1 MILGIPLFGR
11 TFTLQYLNETEPG
24 ALIKGPGREGFYTQ
38 TPGLLAYYEIC
49 EVILNEGGFKRE
61 DEVGSPY
68 VVMGD
73 QWIGYDD
80 PESIRKKV
88 KMDRIFVN
96 FESYLLK
103 SFSDSVRKR
112 IKFRRHRSIC
122 C

>member
-1 MILGIPLFGR
+1 MILQDYSIRFWLRQGLPNSKLILGIPLFGR

-88 KMDRIFVN
+88 KMNCVFVN
-96 FESYLLK
+96 LES
-103 SFSDSVRKR
+103 
-112 IKFRRHRSIC
+112 
-122 C
+122 